1 MRHRI
6 LFYTHD
12 SYGLGHFR
20 RSLTIASF
28 LARHVD
34 DLSILM
40 LTGLEAAGAF
50 EAPRGIDLVKLP
62 GVWKSGPE
70 EYRSRHLRVSFNRVR
85 RLREHMVRTV
95 VRTFDPSMMVVDN
108 VPRGVGGELLPTL
121 RYLRRQRP
129 STRTVLTMRDVLD
142 EPARII
148 PQWQRLDVYS
158 VLRRLYDE
166 IWVAGCQS
174 IFDPVAMYEIP
185 VAVEPKVKFCGYVVR
200 HAERNSRED
209 LRRELRLGEQPIAV
223 VSCGGGGDGFPL
235 IRAYLDAV
243 APFAR
248 QGLTSAV
255 FLGPDMPAEE
265 RRQLKASLLSA
276 GDRFLFYD
284 FRPDL
289 VSFLDIAAVSVS
301 MGGYNTMCE
310 VAARGMPAVVVPRVH
325 PRLEQLLRAEAFAA
339 RGLVRV
345 VHPDRLA
352 PASLQAALGDALGA
366 GTVPV
371 RRQAPD
377 DLEFAGLG
385 RILRRVRKHLQLVEA
400 A

>member
-28 LARHVD
+28 LARHLD

-40 LTGLEAAGAF
+40 LTGLEAAAAF
-50 EAPRGIDLVKLP
+50 EAPRGIDFVKLP
-62 GVWKSGPE
+62 GVWKSGAD

-85 RLREHMVRTV
+85 RLRERMVRTV
-95 VRTFDPSMMVVDN
+95 VRTFEPSMMVVDN

-121 RYLRRQRP
+121 RYLKRQRP
-129 STRTVLTMRDVLD
+129 ATRTVLTLRDVLD
-142 EPARII
+142 EPPRII
-148 PQWQRLDVYS
+148 PQWQRLDVYG

-166 IWVAGCQS
+166 IWVAGCRS
-174 IFDPVAMYEIP
+174 IFDPVTMYDIP
-185 VAVEPKVKFCGYVVR
+185 AAIEPKVKFCGYVVR
-200 HAERNSRED
+200 HAERDGQVN
-209 LRRELRLGEQPIAV
+209 LRRELRLGENPIAV

-235 IRAYLDAV
+235 IDAYIEAV
-243 APFAR
+243 GPFAR

-255 FLGPDMPAEE
+255 FLGPDMPSEQ
-265 RRQLKASLLSA
+265 RRQLKARLLAA
-276 GDRFLFYD
+276 GDQFLIYD

-301 MGGYNTMCE
+301 MGGYNTLCE
-310 VAARGMPAVVVPRVH
+310 VAARGTPAVVVPRVH

-345 VHPDRLA
+345 VHPDLLT
-352 PASLQAALGDALGA
+352 PASLQAALADALAPGA
-366 GTVPV
+366 QRGQP
-371 RRQAPD
+371 PD
-377 DLEFAGLG
+377 DLEFAGLS
-385 RILRRVRKHLQLVEA
+385 RILRRVRKHLSSLESA
-400 A
+400 